1 MNPADINWLPPW
13 EMSSAV
19 SSRKALLAPVTMVA
33 AMMRWR
39 WNRSH
44 SSQTHAV
51 QCVAPAWGSGDG
63 TGNIDS
69 IIGGIIGIA

>member
-13 EMSSAV
+13 KMSSAV
-19 SSRKALLAPVTMVA
+19 SSRKALLAPVA
-33 AMMRWR
+33 
-39 WNRSH
+39 
-44 SSQTHAV
+44 QQPDHAV